1 MPNSLNKNK
10 KIADKEQAEKKIIDQ
25 QEELNEFASVSKSL
39 SNNPT
44 TAESLKTEITAI
56 AQKVS
61 NWKLEKEKLVDSNWQ
76 QQDEAAKQI
85 DSLDRLLL
93 FRQSCLQDEAAK
105 QIDSLEKKLV
115 EIQILKLNQFKTD
128 PPVEVVIEQSKKRCS
143 HYSKKDETSSRRL
156 KILKAKKV
164 NSTRL
169 NRKMNIKTIERLNPF
184 NHVKFHE
191 ATG

>member
-1 MPNSLNKNK
+1 LPNSLNKNK

-85 DSLDRLLL
+85 DSL
-93 FRQSCLQDEAAK
+93 
-105 QIDSLEKKLV
+105 EKKLV

-128 PPVEVVIEQSKKRCS
+128 PPVEVVIEQSKKRCA
-143 HYSKKDETSSRRL
+143 HL
-156 KILKAKKV
+156 
-164 NSTRL
+164 
-169 NRKMNIKTIERLNPF
+169 
-184 NHVKFHE
+184 
-191 ATG
+191 

>member
-1 MPNSLNKNK
+1 LPNSLNKNK

-85 DSLDRLLL
+85 DSL
-93 FRQSCLQDEAAK
+93 
-105 QIDSLEKKLV
+105 EKKLV

-128 PPVEVVIEQSKKRCS
+128 PPVEVVIEQSKKRCA